1 MGGFDDTDDLGDIAP
16 SRGECILHRR
26 CVGYLKSDNGAAK
39 SPLFGPSRKF
49 GYPKPF
55 TSSAP
60 GKDSAMWRKSSG
72 VMSQLI
78 VWGLACH

>member
-1 MGGFDDTDDLGDIAP
+1 MGGIDDTDDLGDIAP